1 LHLPDADFILPA
13 MSAAPRIEIDE
24 SPDPALRDAIL
35 KPLRA
40 FNESKVGPVKAEQL
54 AIALRD
60 PDSGAVTGGL
70 WGTSVAGWLYVDLL
84 VVPEAFRGQRLGSE
98 ILARA
103 EAVARK
109 RGCIG
114 LWLHTGT
121 FQAPGF
127 YEKLGFTAFGTI
139 PHYPPGHATVYYLK
153 RLDG

>member
-1 LHLPDADFILPA
+1 
-13 MSAAPRIEIDE
+13 MNAAPSIEIDE

-40 FNESKVGPVKAEQL
+40 FNESHVGAFKPEQL
-54 AIALRD
+54 AITLRD
-60 PDSGAVTGGL
+60 RDSGAVNGGL
-70 WGTSVAGWLYVDLL
+70 WGHSVAGWLYVDLL
-84 VVPEAFRGQRLGSE
+84 VVPEAFRGRGLGTE
-98 ILARA
+98 LLARA
-103 EAVARK
+103 EEVARK

-127 YEKLGFTAFGTI
+127 YEKRGFTAFGTI
-139 PHYPPGHATVYYLK
+139 PDYPPGHATVYYLK